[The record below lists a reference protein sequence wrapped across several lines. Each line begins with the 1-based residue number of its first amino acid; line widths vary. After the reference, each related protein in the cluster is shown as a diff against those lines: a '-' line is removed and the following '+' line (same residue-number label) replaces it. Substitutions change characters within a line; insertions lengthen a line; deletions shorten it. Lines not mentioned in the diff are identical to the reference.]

1 MNKNVKLNI
10 TAIMTI
16 KQVEEL
22 CRYNDST
29 PIIISCSLEELRIKI
44 DLFLI

>member
-1 MNKNVKLNI
+1 MNNKGEKTLSLIEKLMNKNVKLNI

-22 CRYNDST
+22 Y
-29 PIIISCSLEELRIKI
+29 LV
-44 DLFLI
+44 